1 MPDDS
6 SDDEEDSTALLSS
19 TKQRLPEKEEHIGKV
34 VCVENSET
42 KKKAS
47 KENWFPALVVAPTAQ
62 DAVRI
67 RVKDEYLV
75 RSFKDGRYY
84 TVPKKEA
91 SDFRRDRVSKQN
103 SDAVFAAL
111 EYLNNDS
118 LPTHWDR
125 EVLFALSNCSS
136 ESEGEEDDSDTSD
149 DEPREEKDHFV
160 AQLYKYMDDRGTPL
174 NKGPSI
180 VNKDVDLYR
189 LFRAVQ
195 KLNGYNKVTG
205 QSQWKQI
212 ATRLGY
218 SPVTLSIQNLVKQAY
233 KKFLLPFEEFD
244 RKLGCTMVAHPRA
257 NRIKGRSLV
266 RANSVA
272 SPKPDKDN
280 RAGGGPCNPD
290 ESETTSESGPDNP
303 KAKRKLSTSSGGG
316 GGSGSREIAVGKV
329 KAMVIKYEDKVKDEI
344 PDDEVVLTKEIE
356 LPIRK
361 MKETKEEK
369 KDVKPIVKEVKMEKV
384 CETPTTKFSPKA
396 AKEDPQS
403 SPNASTQPPNSGLG
417 PSRKDKLA
425 KRPPPPPPST
435 VNEERKM
442 QIKKRRPEIDSEKV
456 IVAVDKEKEKEKD
469 LNDFPIEV
477 GDKLKVYYHEQKV
490 TYEAKVIEISMQQGT
505 THFLVHYT
513 GWNTRYDEWVPKERI
528 AENLTNNKTNK
539 KAKTGGAPSISKDKF
554 VQSGMGSSI
563 ASTSS
568 AGASASSKSAFKR
581 GRGSSRGD
589 SQPPRSTTPSSV
601 ASNSSRTKSP
611 ATPAQRRT
619 TRGQP
624 SSIRRT
630 SNNTDISSL
639 QTDSETDSD
648 EPVKK
653 PTNRKIA
660 INLRPATHQSTS
672 TSGNSVGTKTNSNA
686 SSEEESPSSNNAKG
700 RDFDLNQIRSE
711 LKGFKDFKSPT
722 PEDDETTD
730 TEEVKKFDFPS
741 SASVTTSD
749 SIASDLRK
757 PIVSSDSESESDSFG
772 DDDSQFSDKTTTLDN
787 ISEKLQEKFKAGKLQ
802 TDVFKKIPV
811 DPVERATMVLKPSG
825 IDKISKLSTDEVS
838 IKLEKVSVP
847 EKTPPKPAVMV
858 AKDEIEAKP
867 VALGRSPSKPKPS
880 LNVVSEKVLFADRIK
895 SASNA
900 AGLEKKEPL
909 ALASRS
915 IETIKTESTTSST
928 PIKSPIKTEIDI
940 DSPKPECDI
949 YEFKEPEPFEFE
961 IAKKLSPET
970 DKKSKKKPL
979 LEAFIESKPAAVAAK
994 KIKKSPIKEEKFKSS
1009 ALQYLDEPMHSPPH
1023 IMSSTTPE
1031 SIFDSLRKSPS
1042 FNLSLQSQN
1051 ERDDGQGPS
1060 TSSMTESDGEQQK
1073 PTTNIMKPSFISSFI
1088 ETSPAPPI
1096 ITNVAS
1102 PPLSMVV
1109 PLSLLMESPPKAKQP
1124 HSSNK
1129 QQIEDKLKIFVPGR
1143 RDSNDPDDVPVSLDT
1158 VKKIHFSE
1166 EMYVVPPQCEKRS
1179 SIADKVL
1186 KALNQQKTD
1195 AAAASKNAPSGE
1207 SSSKVAV
1214 EKKTVVQT
1222 PKISPADPPKIELHA
1237 LIKKESENS
1246 TNKPILSSPESSK
1259 IDILESIG
1267 SKNHD
1272 LSETIHKLESVIQQ
1286 KVDIDDMSEDSD
1298 DSTDSEQRLI
1308 IQDEEDEV
1316 DDDPQPPT
1324 LVIEKEVMSIPG
1336 PSVVAQPTVIQSTL
1350 EENPNL
1356 VPSDKPS
1363 DAKKLSKP
1371 ADVVKPT
1378 ADIVKKPLETK
1389 EMKKIET
1396 KPQIPQFNK
1405 PIETVE
1411 LKKVEPKKS
1420 PLPLCVQKP
1429 IVEPPIVEIKSVPV
1443 EAITHIPPITPPVI
1457 KSPPPAPIP
1466 HMFASVASTITIV
1479 PASVILPPPEPVTI
1493 TMVAKPHQLNATRGD
1508 SPLATLLTSN
1518 DVLTEDDDDDDDEDE
1533 VSDLVIVTKEDD
1545 EDDDDEESNGEEELQ
1560 GSVAELNIA
1569 TSSAVDPDP
1578 ISGESSSSHQQ
1589 KESLA
1594 LLLCEETIPGSP
1606 TPPSCSKDL
1615 LVDLAA
1621 PPSVVATQ
1629 SSTLSSTNP
1638 NSKDFNMMFRCST
1651 KPHPLEVDMKSV
1663 PMDLEPSNPT
1673 TEQFEPKQQAAT
1685 PAACST
1691 TASQLPTA
1699 IGPLQPHT
1707 VNMSPDRR
1715 DSISNDDSDDIRKP
1729 GELNI
1734 FAISDQIIYFFS
1746 FFLNIC
1752 KGLYYV

>member
-6 SDDEEDSTALLSS
+6 SDDEEDSTALLSH

-47 KENWFPALVVAPTAQ
+47 KENWFPALVVAPTSQ

-91 SDFRRDRVSKQN
+91 SEFRRDRVSKQN

-136 ESEGEEDDSDTSD
+136 ESEGDDDDSDTSD

-218 SPVTLSIQNLVKQAY
+218 SPVTQSIQNLVKQAY

-280 RAGGGPCNPD
+280 RSGGICNPD

-303 KAKRKLSTSSGGG
+303 RAKRKLSTSSGGG
-316 GGSGSREIAVGKV
+316 GGVAGHGSRDTVGGKV
-329 KAMVIKYEDKVKDEI
+329 KAMVMKYEDKVKDES
-344 PDDEVVLTKEIE
+344 PDDEILVVKNVEPSTKKVREI
-356 LPIRK
+356 
-361 MKETKEEK
+361 KEEK
-369 KDVKPIVKEVKMEKV
+369 KDIKPFTKEIKVEKA
-384 CETPTTKFSPKA
+384 CEPSSSKFSPKIN
-396 AKEDPQS
+396 KDES
-403 SPNASTQPPNSGLG
+403 STSHAPTASTQPPNSGLAH
-417 PSRKDKLA
+417 RKEKLT
-425 KRPPPPPPST
+425 KRPPPPPPCHTS
-435 VNEERKM
+435 EERKL
-442 QIKKRRPEIDSEKV
+442 QIKKRRPEVDSDKV
-456 IVAVDKEKEKEKD
+456 LSSSDKDKEQ
-469 LNDFPIEV
+469 NDFPIEV
-477 GDKLKVYYHEQKV
+477 GDKLKVFYHEQKV

-505 THFLVHYT
+505 AHFLVHYT

-539 KAKTGGAPSISKDKF
+539 RAKTGGAPSISKDKF
-554 VQSGMGSSI
+554 IQSGFGSSI

-568 AGASASSKSAFKR
+568 TSASASSKLAFKR

-624 SSIRRT
+624 NSIRRT

-653 PTNRKIA
+653 PANRKITVNRA
-660 INLRPATHQSTS
+660 PTTQSTS
-672 TSGNSVGTKTNSNA
+672 TSSNSVGTKTNSNA
-686 SSEEESPSSNNAKG
+686 SSEEESPSSAAKG

-722 PEDDETTD
+722 PDDDETTD

-741 SASVTTSD
+741 SVSVTTSD

-757 PIVSSDSESESDSFG
+757 PIVSSDSESESDSYG

-802 TDVFKKIPV
+802 TDVFKKIAPT
-811 DPVERATMVLKPSG
+811 VEAAEKTALAQKPSG
-825 IDKISKLSTDEVS
+825 IEKIVKQSVADAPMKQ
-838 IKLEKVSVP
+838 EKVSMPDKSPQKNV
-847 EKTPPKPAVMV
+847 VV
-858 AKDEIEAKP
+858 KDEPDTKP
-867 VALGRSPSKPKPS
+867 PVIGKSPLKPKVS
-880 LNVVSEKVLFADRIK
+880 ANVASEKNHFADRIK

-900 AGLEKKEPL
+900 AITEKKES
-909 ALASRS
+909 LASSSRS
-915 IETIKTESTTSST
+915 AEPTKIELKST
-928 PIKSPIKTEIDI
+928 PSSSPIKTDI
-940 DSPKPECDI
+940 DTDSLKMECDI

-961 IAKKLSPET
+961 VAKKLSPEVDKKHKKKPVPDILSEAKPSPVT
-970 DKKSKKKPL
+970 SKKSKK
-979 LEAFIESKPAAVAAK
+979 
-994 KIKKSPIKEEKFKSS
+994 SPVKEEKSKASI
-1009 ALQYLDEPMHSPPH
+1009 LQYLDEPLHSPPP
-1023 IMSSTTPE
+1023 IMSSSSNPE

-1042 FNLSLQSQN
+1042 FNLAHQSQS
-1051 ERDDGQGPS
+1051 ERDDAAAAS
-1060 TSSMTESDGEQQK
+1060 SSMSIESDNDVVQ
-1073 PTTNIMKPSFISSFI
+1073 KPSFISSFI
-1088 ETSPAPPI
+1088 ETSPTPPLTHI
-1096 ITNVAS
+1096 AS
-1102 PPLSMVV
+1102 PPLSLIV
-1109 PLSLLMESPPKAKQP
+1109 PLALLMESPPKAKHA
-1124 HSSNK
+1124 HSSK
-1129 QQIEDKLKIFVPGR
+1129 QHIDDKLKIFVPGQE
-1143 RDSNDPDDVPVSLDT
+1143 SIDPDDSSVTLDT
-1158 VKKIHFSE
+1158 IKQIHFSE
-1166 EMYVVPPQCEKRS
+1166 EIYVVPPKCEKRS

-1186 KALNQQKTD
+1186 KALHQHKTD
-1195 AAAASKNAPSGE
+1195 AAAASKHSPGASQSSTTSSEPKTAVP
-1207 SSSKVAV
+1207 SSSA
-1214 EKKTVVQT
+1214 
-1222 PKISPADPPKIELHA
+1222 PADPPKIELHA
-1237 LIKKESENS
+1237 LIKKESEYS
-1246 TNKPILSSPESSK
+1246 SNKPILSSPESSK

-1286 KVDIDDMSEDSD
+1286 KADIDDMSDDSD

-1308 IQDEEDEV
+1308 IQDEDDDDM
-1316 DDDPQPPT
+1316 DDDPIGVVEKPVVFAIEPVAAKPFVSNANQPDIIT
-1324 LVIEKEVMSIPG
+1324 D
-1336 PSVVAQPTVIQSTL
+1336 
-1350 EENPNL
+1350 NR
-1356 VPSDKPS
+1356 KPS
-1363 DAKKLSKP
+1363 KQSE
-1371 ADVVKPT
+1371 VKS
-1378 ADIVKKPLETK
+1378 IEIKET
-1389 EMKKIET
+1389 KKIEIKEIKKIDTKESKKIDVKDT
-1396 KPQIPQFNK
+1396 KPTLINK
-1405 PIETVE
+1405 PVE
-1411 LKKVEPKKS
+1411 HVDSKKAEPKK
-1420 PLPLCVQKP
+1420 LPIIQQHPVVQKAVAEAP
-1429 IVEPPIVEIKSVPV
+1429 AERHRDAEEVKHPLAQFTSPVIKSVPTV
-1443 EAITHIPPITPPVI
+1443 ITPQ
-1457 KSPPPAPIP
+1457 
-1466 HMFASVASTITIV
+1466 MFAAVPSTIIIV
-1479 PASVILPPPEPVTI
+1479 PASVTIPPEPTPTI
-1493 TMVAKPHQLNATRGD
+1493 VAPVKPTDTPRAD
-1508 SPLATLLTSN
+1508 SPLATLLTSH
-1518 DVLTEDDDDDDDEDE
+1518 DVLTEDDDDDVDEDE

-1545 EDDDDEESNGEEELQ
+1545 DEDDSESVDEEETNGFR
-1560 GSVAELNIA
+1560 AETNMA
-1569 TSSAVDPDP
+1569 STSTSDPDP
-1578 ISGESSSSHQQ
+1578 SSSGESSSSNQQ

-1606 TPPSCSKDL
+1606 TPPTCNKDHL
-1615 LVDLAA
+1615 IDSAV
-1621 PPSVVATQ
+1621 SSSVATQ
-1629 SSTLSSTNP
+1629 LPITSTSS
-1638 NSKDFNMMFRCST
+1638 SKEFDTIFRCSSN
-1651 KPHPLEVDMKSV
+1651 PHSLAADMKSV
-1663 PMDLEPSNPT
+1663 PMDLEPSSPT
-1673 TEQFEPKQQAAT
+1673 TEQYDAVTALPTSSLVPQL
-1685 PAACST
+1685 PAA
-1691 TASQLPTA
+1691 AA
-1699 IGPLQPHT
+1699 VVVPLQPLP
-1707 VNMSPDRR
+1707 VNVMSPVRR
-1715 DSISNDDSDDIRKP
+1715 DSMSNDDSDDIRKQGMQLLKIP
-1729 GELNI
+1729 FNCNCINKYII
-1734 FAISDQIIYFFS
+1734 FHHKTHRRSCRRPRESKTATQ
-1746 FFLNIC
+1746 
-1752 KGLYYV
+1752 